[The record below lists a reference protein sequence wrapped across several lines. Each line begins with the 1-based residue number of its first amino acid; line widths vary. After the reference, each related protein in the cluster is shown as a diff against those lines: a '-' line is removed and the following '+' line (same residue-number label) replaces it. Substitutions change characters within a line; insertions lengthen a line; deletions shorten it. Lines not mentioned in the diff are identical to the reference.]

1 MTIKMTIPGTDFYL
15 HVVVEKDVPQLE
27 ISVNYLVLV
36 EVLDAKQ
43 DLVHEVPRLRLGDG
57 LAALVELHQ
66 RPPAAQ
72 LHDDVDEVSVLEV
85 AEQLMERKTKTK

>member
-1 MTIKMTIPGTDFYL
+1 MDNL
-15 HVVVEKDVPQLE
+15 LVVQ
-27 ISVNYLVLV
+27 
-36 EVLDAKQ
+36 VLDTQQ

-66 RPPAAQ
+66 RSSAAQ

-85 AEQLMERKTKTK
+85 AEQLMERKTKIKETQLLNVSCGHF

>member
-1 MTIKMTIPGTDFYL
+1 MTIKMTIPETDFYL

-43 DLVHEVPRLRLGDG
+43 DLVHEVSRLRLGHS
-57 LAALVELHQ
+57 LSAFV
-66 RPPAAQ
+66 Q
-72 LHDDVDEVSVLEV
+72 LHHRSAAAELQNDVDKVGVFKV
-85 AEQLMERKTKTK
+85 TVQLKVGEKKTK

>member
-27 ISVNYLVLV
+27 ISVNYLVLE

-43 DLVHEVPRLRLGDG
+43 DLVHEVSEKEINQLRF
-57 LAALVELHQ
+57 Q
-66 RPPAAQ
+66 
-72 LHDDVDEVSVLEV
+72 
-85 AEQLMERKTKTK
+85 ERIT